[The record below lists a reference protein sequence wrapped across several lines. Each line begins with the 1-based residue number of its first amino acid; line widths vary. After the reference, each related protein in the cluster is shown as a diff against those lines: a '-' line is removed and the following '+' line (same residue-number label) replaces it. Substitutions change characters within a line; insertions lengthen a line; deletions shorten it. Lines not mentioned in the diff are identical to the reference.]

1 MLSGLFENKR
11 VAGFWQQVGQ
21 VFRIYLYDKQSQMK
35 TKKEK
40 EKVAEKTN
48 GHETIT
54 GAEAILRVLVEEG
67 VDTIFGYPG
76 GAIMPVYDKLLDYQD
91 QLHHFLTRHEQGA
104 AHAAQ
109 AYAMVTGKPG
119 ICFAT
124 SGPGAT
130 NLITGIAN
138 AYLDSVPMVFITA
151 QVVSN
156 LIGTDAFQETD
167 IIGVSMPVTK
177 WNAQVKKAKDI
188 PETLA
193 KAFFIARTGRPGP
206 VLIDITKDAQFE
218 KLDFRY
224 SKCNYLRSYNPDLPL
239 RTRAIESAAIMINH
253 AEKPLIL
260 AGHGVLISG
269 AEKELL
275 QFAEKAEIPVAL
287 TLLGL
292 SAFPT
297 AHRLYAGF
305 VGMHGNYAPNLLTN
319 EADLIIA
326 VGMRFDDRVTGNLKK
341 YAKNARIIHI
351 EIDEAEINKNVTVD
365 LEINNDARDV
375 LRHLIPLVNKG
386 THENWIR
393 EFRILDRTESEK
405 VIKPETV
412 PAGGEIK
419 MGEVISLV
427 SELTK
432 GDAIAV
438 TDVGQ
443 NQMSVAR
450 YFKFSNPN
458 SLVTSGGM
466 GTMGFGLPASIGA
479 KVGKPEKQVVA
490 FIGDG
495 GFQMTIQELGT
506 ILHYGIAV
514 KLIILNNGFLGMVR
528 QWQDMFFSKRYA
540 STELVNPDFVTIAGA
555 YGIPAKTVSERE
567 DLKDSVKEMLD
578 AEGPFILDI
587 RIDRE
592 ANVLPMIEPG
602 ASVSEVTLTYK

>member
-1 MLSGLFENKR
+1 
-11 VAGFWQQVGQ
+11 
-21 VFRIYLYDKQSQMK
+21 MK
-35 TKKEK
+35 TKKEN
-40 EKVAEKTN
+40 EKLAGGAN
-48 GHETIT
+48 GVETIT
-54 GAEAILRVLVEEG
+54 GAEAILRSLVEEG
-67 VDTIFGYPG
+67 ADTIFGYPG
-76 GAIMPVYDKLLDYQD
+76 GAIMPVYDKLLDYQKKL
-91 QLHHFLTRHEQGA
+91 QHILTRHEQGA

-119 ICFAT
+119 VCFAT

-177 WNAQVKKAKDI
+177 WNAQIKKAKDI

-206 VLIDITKDAQFE
+206 VLIDITKDAQID
-218 KLDFRY
+218 KLEFKY
-224 SKCNYLRSYNPDLPL
+224 SKCNYLRSYNPNLPL

-275 QFAEKAEIPVAL
+275 QFAEKTGIPVAL

-305 VGMHGNYAPNLLTN
+305 IGMHGNYAPNILTN

-326 VGMRFDDRVTGNLKK
+326 IGMRFDDRVTGNLKK

-351 EIDEAEINKNVTVD
+351 EIDEAELNKNVTVD
-365 LEINNDARDV
+365 LEINNDAREV
-375 LRHLIPLVNKG
+375 LKHLIPLVSEKN
-386 THENWIR
+386 HENWIR
-393 EFRILDRTESEK
+393 EFRILDRTENEK
-405 VIKPETV
+405 VIKPETR
-412 PAGGEIK
+412 PEEGEIK
-419 MGEVISLV
+419 MGEVIRLV
-427 SELTK
+427 SELTG
-432 GDAIAV
+432 GDAIVV

-443 NQMSVAR
+443 NQMSAAR
-450 YFKFSNPN
+450 YFKFANPN

-466 GTMGFGLPASIGA
+466 GTMGFGLPAAIGA
-479 KVGKPEKQVVA
+479 KVGRPEKQVIA

-506 ILHYGIAV
+506 ILHFGMAV
-514 KLIILNNGFLGMVR
+514 KLVLLNNGFLGMVR

-540 STELVNPDFVTIAGA
+540 STELVNPDFVTIAKA
-555 YGIPAKTVSERE
+555 YGIPAGTVSERE
-567 DLKDSVKEMLD
+567 NLKKSLEEMLN
-578 AEGPFILDI
+578 AAGPYILEVK
-587 RIDRE
+587 IDRE

-602 ASVSEVTLTYK
+602 ASVSEITLTY